1 MFGVRFKVCVRLSK
15 VFGGLLTV
23 FCRIT
28 PDNAITELT
37 WRPMVGP
44 EKSREKS
51 SRDLAV
57 ASEDASV
64 RIYTV
69 PL

>member
-1 MFGVRFKVCVRLSK
+1 MKYLGRGFTNRRGWD
-15 VFGGLLTV
+15 
-23 FCRIT
+23 RIT

-37 WRPMVGP
+37 WRPIVG
-44 EKSREKS
+44 RE
-51 SRDLAV
+51 RVRELAV